1 MGYKKLSNEQE
12 KQLVQEYLNGETTQV
27 LMQKYCFKTHKSIF
41 DKVKKFYPNDYAQK
55 IKEVKEK
62 RKTYSYKMEKIQNE
76 FDAYFLG
83 LLLTDGYVNTCGRRN
98 QVGIDLIDED
108 CISFLSTVI
117 GKNYKRY
124 SYEEENRQ
132 DRYRLILEDEDF
144 VKNLERLGVVPRKSK
159 IIKGPLLEEDE
170 MKFIPYIIREIID
183 GDGTVSPTSYN
194 GPQIKIVTMSKDF
207 VDWLVDV
214 LTNKMFLQD
223 IHTRQNPET
232 LLWTVETANILNIQ
246 KIIALCYNKPFG
258 MNRKYEQLRKTFRD
272 YNSCSIL

>member
-98 QVGIDLIDED
+98 QVGIDLMDED

-159 IIKGPLLEEDE
+159 IIKGPLLEELTE
-170 MKFIPYIIREIID
+170 TEQYL
-183 GDGTVSPTSYN
+183 
-194 GPQIKIVTMSKDF
+194 QLATMD
-207 VDWLVDV
+207 
-214 LTNKMFLQD
+214 
-223 IHTRQNPET
+223 
-232 LLWTVETANILNIQ
+232 
-246 KIIALCYNKPFG
+246 
-258 MNRKYEQLRKTFRD
+258 RK
-272 YNSCSIL
+272 